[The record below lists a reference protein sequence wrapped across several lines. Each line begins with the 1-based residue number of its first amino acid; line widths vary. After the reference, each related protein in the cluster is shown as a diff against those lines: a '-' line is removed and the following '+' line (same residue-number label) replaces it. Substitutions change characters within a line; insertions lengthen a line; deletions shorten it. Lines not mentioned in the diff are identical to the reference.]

1 MLHVARFLPVG
12 EKARQLLREQGSKK
26 CASSKQTGN
35 HTPSSQCGS
44 EGGSD
49 SVFTPELPLSLV
61 GGRTTCRESAK
72 GTPPSLMSP
81 VTPASAGTASSLK
94 FFPQQSSTSST
105 AGPLSSPSMDTPS
118 SLDSGIS
125 ISTLASIR
133 ERKVQDQ
140 NVASQPLMISWL
152 SLRQEVA
159 ISSSTADH
167 SRLDVVVG
175 DNTRPQPVCT
185 HKPTRGSSMEG
196 VCKRTESV
204 ETAEGYS
211 RISSSEDEAD
221 GKVIQRDASA
231 SAGGRTSPKLEPVI
245 AAISPMSDIS
255 DAEPSPLRQSE
266 SSQLNK
272 FSNTFKPIVAASS
285 EYSLAMFDASMSLQ
299 ALRALK
305 LSSMVNEP
313 TTSTYTMELE
323 DISGDESPELV
334 VADAKAEEE
343 ENADSHVMGDDMEM
357 SDEDSNGGIVVES
370 RRIEVAEPP
379 GRLPVSPPPG
389 YPPPLMNVSV
399 PPPVFGPTTPP
410 FPPPF
415 PPHAA
420 TSLGIPPPP
429 LPGFYFPPGVPPPPL
444 LGTAF
449 PPFPPPLC
457 PPLLEEEPKPSS
469 QEIKKKEDAL
479 KCEVLK
485 KAVSQLR
492 EVLMRDL
499 QRRYIDTIG
508 RSVTDKHWE
517 DQQQK
522 RQLTAS
528 GVSHTKQ
535 SADEPYRRMLV
546 PAEGSVSEKALS
558 ASSHSDPKRLTKF
571 RIPTISRGSVR
582 GSQVLVVRKSESE
595 RQSQAKGSLY
605 SDLSSVDS
613 SSDWDAREEEE
624 EEEEKDVKAVEED
637 VVVEEEYDTQPGEDV
652 LSSMSESSASDM
664 EGEEEEE
671 EEEEEVEEEEEE
683 AEEGLEETLAV
694 SKNIEGSVENV
705 KDKDYL
711 PVSLQKKKPKKTLDV
726 ADVFSDSEEEGK
738 DVDIVG
744 NGVPE
749 DVVATHLP
757 HAEKTDTSKHLR
769 KPAKQTDG
777 QSAVLP
783 SSLSSP
789 PLLPPQFSKRS
800 SNEEEK
806 ILSSLLV
813 NGPDKEDIQ
822 MMRLAFIRLREE
834 GEPLAKRTHWA
845 YYPGLPTEAPP
856 VTKRRRLS
864 SIDLASQ
871 QHHTGCA
878 RAEGFYKIDAFAK
891 KGYVTSIGVQQTGP
905 ATKQQSKK
913 VHCTHVCACVHACVR
928 VCVCVRVCMHVC
940 VCVCVCVIYI
950 TYI

>member
-1 MLHVARFLPVG
+1 MLHVACFLPVG

-72 GTPPSLMSP
+72 DTPPSLMSP

-152 SLRQEVA
+152 SLRQDVA

-196 VCKRTESV
+196 VHKRTDSV

-221 GKVIQRDASA
+221 GKVIQQDASA
-231 SAGGRTSPKLEPVI
+231 SVGGRTSPKPEPVI

-255 DAEPSPLRQSE
+255 DAEPSPLHQSE

-305 LSSMVNEP
+305 LSSMANEP
-313 TTSTYTMELE
+313 TTSTYTMEVE

-334 VADAKAEEE
+334 VADAKAKEE
-343 ENADSHVMGDDMEM
+343 ENGVSHVMGDDMEM

-370 RRIEVAEPP
+370 RRIEVGEPS
-379 GRLPVSPPPG
+379 GRLPISPPPG

-429 LPGFYFPPGVPPPPL
+429 MPGFYFPPGVPPPPL
-444 LGTAF
+444 LGPAF

-479 KCEVLK
+479 KCQVLK

-499 QRRYIDTIG
+499 QRRYIDIIG
-508 RSVTDKHWE
+508 RSITDKHWE

-535 SADEPYRRMLV
+535 STDEPYRRMLV

-558 ASSHSDPKRLTKF
+558 TSSHSDLKRLTKF

-582 GSQVLVVRKSESE
+582 GSQVLVVRKSESD

-613 SSDWDAREEEE
+613 SSDWEGREEEE
-624 EEEEKDVKAVEED
+624 EEEEEKQVKAVEED

-652 LSSMSESSASDM
+652 LSSMSESSAS
-664 EGEEEEE
+664 ET

-683 AEEGLEETLAV
+683 EVEEGLEETLAV
-694 SKNIEGSVENV
+694 SMNIEGSVEDV

-711 PVSLQKKKPKKTLDV
+711 PVSFQKKKPKKTLDV

-749 DVVATHLP
+749 DVDATHLP
-757 HAEKTDTSKHLR
+757 HAEKKDASEHLR
-769 KPAKQTDG
+769 KPAKQKDG

-800 SNEEEK
+800 SSEEEK

-845 YYPGLPTEAPP
+845 YYPGLPTEVPP

-864 SIDLASQ
+864 SMDLASQ

-878 RAEGFYKIDAFAK
+878 RAEGFYKIDAFTK

-905 ATKQQSKK
+905 ATKQSKK
-913 VHCTHVCACVHACVR
+913 VHLHS
-928 VCVCVRVCMHVC
+928 CVCVRACVRACMC
-940 VCVCVCVIYI
+940 ACT
-950 TYI
+950 TY